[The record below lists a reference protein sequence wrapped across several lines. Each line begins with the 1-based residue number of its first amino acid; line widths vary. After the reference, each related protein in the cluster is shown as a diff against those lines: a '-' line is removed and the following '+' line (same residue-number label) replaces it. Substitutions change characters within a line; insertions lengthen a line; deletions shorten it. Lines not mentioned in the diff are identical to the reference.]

1 MILVKENDLV
11 LSKDISNLQSFVNS
25 YIENTI
31 QTNWRQTK
39 IKEDIQ
45 RFTNKLTMQL
55 RDLLNCIKTD
65 SNLRGILVLNRQNGY
80 SERLASYYEIFE
92 NIYNDGYQLQVAAN
106 VVLDCIESTYER
118 KLFIAYLFDKLYG
131 HNEYENLEIINEFG
145 KRLFIVDGNSMYT
158 YNNSIIDLDYLFRM
172 DYEGRIEEDE
182 ANNNKDNNINYDI
195 ILLRDDLKSPY
206 IDDKR
211 RERLNAYLK
220 RLEDIKLE
228 IDLSN
233 ESEMASRLDDNTS
246 SEELPEEVQEDDFIT
261 DVLNGN
267 LGGVLAPDS
276 SKVNMSNPYDEKS
289 NEISIKKKSSNLV
302 GNSISIGGKL
312 VIILEEDDEIVI
324 RIKK

>member
-45 RFTNKLTMQL
+45 IFTNKLTMQL

-118 KLFIAYLFDKLYG
+118 KLFIAYLFDKLYAY
-131 HNEYENLEIINEFG
+131 NEYENLEIISEFG
-145 KRLFIVDGNSMYT
+145 KRLFIVDNDYMYT

-172 DYEGRIEEDE
+172 DYEGRVEEDK
-182 ANNNKDNNINYDI
+182 ANNNENKNVNYDI

-220 RLEDIKLE
+220 RLEDIKME

-233 ESEMASRLDDNTS
+233 ESEMASRLDDNIPN
-246 SEELPEEVQEDDFIT
+246 EELPEEVQEDDFIT

-276 SKVNMSNPYDEKS
+276 SKVSMSNPYDEKS
-289 NEISIKKKSSNLV
+289 NEISIKKKSSNLQ

>member
-45 RFTNKLTMQL
+45 KFTNKLTMHL

-106 VVLDCIESTYER
+106 IVLDCIESTYER
-118 KLFIAYLFDKLYG
+118 KLFISYLFDKLYG
-131 HNEYENLEIINEFG
+131 HSEYENLEIITEFG
-145 KRLFIVDGNSMYT
+145 KGLFIVDGNSMYT

-172 DYEGRIEEDE
+172 DYEGRIEEDR
-182 ANNNKDNNINYDI
+182 ANNNEDNNINYDI

-233 ESEMASRLDDNTS
+233 ESEMSDRLDDNIS
-246 SEELPEEVQEDDFIT
+246 DEELPEEVQEDDFIT

-289 NEISIKKKSSNLV
+289 NEISIKKKSSNLQ